1 MNGICAEKGV
11 LPTGPTSPS
20 GQKCPKSRTRSIF
33 PPQRI
38 AEEIFY
44 ELGIEIR
51 HVMKLTLAIE
61 EALTHDPMNV
71 GIPLLKVA
79 SGADDAEGDTTK
91 EKFHSSRWLPRSSR

>member
-1 MNGICAEKGV
+1 
-11 LPTGPTSPS
+11 
-20 GQKCPKSRTRSIF
+20 
-33 PPQRI
+33 
-38 AEEIFY
+38 
-44 ELGIEIR
+44 
-51 HVMKLTLAIE
+51 MKLTLAIE